1 MVIYLVEGLKWRER
15 RAERGAG
22 GYQHPRAQEARTRA
36 DRGARTGVDNE
47 NEPAR
52 DARDTCA
59 TATTA
64 VQLYCTLQHSLSA
77 VSLCTPDDSREETTV
92 QTAGTV

>member
-52 DARDTCA
+52 ETRVLLQLQQYSC
-59 TATTA
+59 TA
-64 VQLYCTLQHSLSA
+64 
-77 VSLCTPDDSREETTV
+77 LCSIRCLP
-92 QTAGTV
+92 